1 MYSDSELESPEKPP
15 SAKRNTDTA
24 ESNPV
29 SRLSQ
34 WTHLYDG
41 FDSSPGASP
50 APPSNYSRNAQRN
63 PAYLESDSDAAVTP
77 GSTRTGHSAAVAP
90 WSDNAAAVAAEL
102 ACLRVKLQ
110 PHLLESPSESS
121 TVAYTP
127 KGSPADEAFKGLKTS
142 AEETMASLEGQI
154 SELNLAMKQFKGLSQ
169 FQAPRLAALEEAV
182 PRLQVAVEDISAWME
197 ELNNIV
203 SESGDVQA
211 SLKESHSNTSKTMQ
225 SFQERLSVMETSV
238 SNALEKDDGNTPSQ
252 MDDATIML
260 RLREE
265 VSQQISQALAQT
277 ANHAGGKPTGATLV
291 KGPPAVKKSQQ
302 YINCQGRMDVVN
314 VAVGQLNEYS
324 MAGLHI
330 MKNMASEMPIRTRHA
345 VSLTIENIASLSS
358 KWLPGIQA
366 YCGHVLTWSGE
377 AVAQLSHSMA
387 MASRSAMSLLANC
400 LLNAQ
405 YCIQMMW
412 QYTQDAVTMALPKV
426 QDFAEGALHSFK
438 NVVGVQ

>member
-1 MYSDSELESPEKPP
+1 M
-15 SAKRNTDTA
+15 
-24 ESNPV
+24 
-29 SRLSQ
+29 
-34 WTHLYDG
+34 
-41 FDSSPGASP
+41 
-50 APPSNYSRNAQRN
+50 
-63 PAYLESDSDAAVTP
+63 
-77 GSTRTGHSAAVAP
+77 
-90 WSDNAAAVAAEL
+90 
-102 ACLRVKLQ
+102 
-110 PHLLESPSESS
+110 
-121 TVAYTP
+121 
-127 KGSPADEAFKGLKTS
+127 
-142 AEETMASLEGQI
+142 
-154 SELNLAMKQFKGLSQ
+154 
-169 FQAPRLAALEEAV
+169 
-182 PRLQVAVEDISAWME
+182 EDISAWME

-238 SNALEKDDGNTPSQ
+238 SNALEKVLTLSSAQLILFVLRVTLWHTSIVQVFLLILFLQDDGNTPSQ

-277 ANHAGGKPTGATLV
+277 ANNAGGKPTGATLV

-302 YINCQGRMDVVN
+302 YINCQGSVGRVANVLPVAVVAILSVLAIGLTARRLSAGAVTCGESMVALVAFARDSVSSMHHNGKHALASGMDVVN
-314 VAVGQLNEYS
+314 VAVGQLNECS

>member
-1 MYSDSELESPEKPP
+1 
-15 SAKRNTDTA
+15 
-24 ESNPV
+24 
-29 SRLSQ
+29 
-34 WTHLYDG
+34 
-41 FDSSPGASP
+41 
-50 APPSNYSRNAQRN
+50 
-63 PAYLESDSDAAVTP
+63 
-77 GSTRTGHSAAVAP
+77 
-90 WSDNAAAVAAEL
+90 
-102 ACLRVKLQ
+102 
-110 PHLLESPSESS
+110 
-121 TVAYTP
+121 
-127 KGSPADEAFKGLKTS
+127 
-142 AEETMASLEGQI
+142 MASLEGQI

-277 ANHAGGKPTGATLV
+277 ANNAGGKPTGATLV

-302 YINCQGRMDVVN
+302 YINCQGSVGRVTNVLPVAVVAILSVLAIGLTASRLSAGAVTCGESMVALVAFARDSVSSMHHNGKHALASGMDVVN
-314 VAVGQLNEYS
+314 VAVGQLNECS

>member
-1 MYSDSELESPEKPP
+1 M
-15 SAKRNTDTA
+15 
-24 ESNPV
+24 
-29 SRLSQ
+29 
-34 WTHLYDG
+34 
-41 FDSSPGASP
+41 
-50 APPSNYSRNAQRN
+50 
-63 PAYLESDSDAAVTP
+63 
-77 GSTRTGHSAAVAP
+77 
-90 WSDNAAAVAAEL
+90 
-102 ACLRVKLQ
+102 
-110 PHLLESPSESS
+110 
-121 TVAYTP
+121 
-127 KGSPADEAFKGLKTS
+127 
-142 AEETMASLEGQI
+142 
-154 SELNLAMKQFKGLSQ
+154 
-169 FQAPRLAALEEAV
+169 
-182 PRLQVAVEDISAWME
+182 EDISAWME

-238 SNALEKDDGNTPSQ
+238 SNALEKVLTLSSAQLILFVLRVTLWHTSIVQVFLLILFLQDDGNTPSQ

-302 YINCQGRMDVVN
+302 YINCQGSVGRVTNVLPVAVVAILSVLAIGLTASRLSAGAVTCGESMVALVAFARDSVSSMHHNGKHALASGMDVVN
-314 VAVGQLNEYS
+314 VAVGQLNECS